1 MIGAFLPCITGNGR
15 SHFSS
20 SRLPLPLSVSFA
32 LALPYNLL
40 NLAARF
46 SVGTAGME
54 QWIIRCAVSI
64 AVLSVGY
71 GMQNMPAGSGGHSQE
86 KSRAAKKRSGI
97 EIEGRICVRVGVD
110 RADVLVIDQ
119 IDFTSHGDMD
129 LDMIHAIER
138 AGQGDR
144 GVARDL
150 AGVIVIRESAY
161 PPPSRLQG

>member
-71 GMQNMPAGSGGHSQE
+71 GMQNMPP
-86 KSRAAKKRSGI
+86 
-97 EIEGRICVRVGVD
+97 D
-110 RADVLVIDQ
+110 RAGTVRK
-119 IDFTSHGDMD
+119 
-129 LDMIHAIER
+129 R
-138 AGQGDR
+138 AGRPKKDQE
-144 GVARDL
+144 L
-150 AGVIVIRESAY
+150 KLREEFA
-161 PPPSRLQG
+161 LE